1 MAELEEGTYYVV
13 CAGSGKVMGTKKAT
27 DEQGNNVDQYHNVYG
42 DAQIWSV
49 SDQGNGWQFICS
61 LSNKALNI
69 YNGISSGKNVNVWSD
84 NNTASQRW
92 SIVSD
97 GGTYTYKN
105 VSYDTYKIHPYSNA
119 NLSLAVQGNST
130 ADHGNIYIY
139 TDATSNFQRWAFVP
153 APVFTEDGTYFICPA
168 TDPSLTLVVGAGSS
182 ANGANVFLWPMRD
195 VAHQIVRTSVNQET
209 FNTKFFFSHSD
220 KCLDIL
226 KGSTAVAGRNV
237 QQWPSNSSVA
247 QLWLPVQNGTVT
259 YDGEKYPA
267 YVLRAIADR
276 GLALDTKDGKLK
288 SGTNIQVNTRN
299 WSQTQRFIFVKTER
313 PGSDIE
319 MPGKVE
325 QTEFT
330 RDGVGDVVVSGLTF
344 RSKETQ
350 FQARY
355 KIRRYRAKRASY
367 TDSAWMNFVD
377 DSTSRSGWG
386 DAWEPTFTATP
397 INGGVTIPFEKTVTL
412 DSTYKFADFIV
423 EVRVYRDSY
432 GSGYKAHGPVA
443 NSVVKVLPRPV
454 VTLSEYK
461 FAYDAGNGR
470 IGIYTKLADSLDEG
484 CSFLSTRI
492 IGEDGLPIS
501 EWATSSGMISGHYF
515 GDTLIRLPEIVDDGG
530 SNRAENLSL
539 EYSMLT
545 TEGLTVSGR
554 IPFSL
559 SYSSGSNSLEVDEIN
574 DDLVASVS
582 GNTFTYEHCFVEVPN
597 FGSIRLT
604 ECLKTNSS
612 NGTSYWKCLPPLNR
626 DVKVIKIGS
635 ENGTNWY
642 YTTRTVRVDSH
653 LFIWNWTDLGSTDI
667 YGSSAAIIINS
678 DSPPDQT
685 RKYTPDVKFSS
696 PSGRVLPVAFA
707 GSNMSID
714 MSVKGVVVDDGVKY
728 QAAGPLPENTKLTRV
743 TRLAS
748 LSGKGIHPIYRT
760 PYGDWSQV
768 AIEGVDTSKTEMYL
782 SGASITQRSVED

>member
-13 CAGSGKVMGTKKAT
+13 CVGSGKVMETKKAT
-27 DEQGNNVDQYHNVYG
+27 DEQGNNVDQNTNVYG

-139 TDATSNFQRWAFVP
+139 TNANSNFQRWAFVP

-168 TDPSLTLVVGAGSS
+168 TDPSLTLVVNSGSS
-182 ANGANVFLWPMRD
+182 ANGANVFLYPMRD

-220 KCLDIL
+220 KCLDIVS
-226 KGSTAVAGRNV
+226 GSTAVAGRNV
-237 QQWPSNSSVA
+237 QQWQSNSSVA
-247 QLWLPVQNGTVT
+247 QLWLPVQNGTAT

-267 YVLRAIADR
+267 YVLRAIANL

-299 WSQTQRFIFVKTER
+299 WAQTQRFIFVKTER

-412 DSTYKFADFIV
+412 DSTYKSADFIV
-423 EVRVYRDSY
+423 EVRVYRDNY

-443 NSVVKVLPRPV
+443 NSTVRVLQRPV

-470 IGIYTKLADSLDEG
+470 IGIYTKLADSLSEG
-484 CSFLSTRI
+484 CSFLRTRI

-501 EWATSSGMISGHYF
+501 EWATSSGMVSGHYF
-515 GDTLIRLPEIVDDGG
+515 GQTLTRVPMIIPDSDNPEQ
-530 SNRAENLSL
+530 SHNENLML
-539 EYSMLT
+539 EYAMLT
-545 TEGLTVSGR
+545 REGLSVSGR
-554 IPFSL
+554 LPFSL
-559 SYSSGSNSLEVDEIN
+559 SYQTT
-574 DDLVASVS
+574 DDYLVASEPNEDLVCS
-582 GNTFTYEHCFVEVPN
+582 VEGKSFTYEHCFVSVPN
-597 FGSIRLT
+597 FGRTRLI
-604 ECLKTNSS
+604 ENVKVGSS
-612 NGTSYWKCLPPLNR
+612 WKCLPPLNR
-626 DVKVIKIGS
+626 DVNIIKIGS
-635 ENGTNWY
+635 DNG
-642 YTTRTVRVDSH
+642 VDWSYITISVNVSSH
-653 LFIWNWTDLGSTDI
+653 LFIWNWTDQGSTEI
-667 YGSSAAIIINS
+667 YDSSASVLINT
-678 DSPPDQT
+678 DAPPEQT
-685 RKYTPDVKFSS
+685 VTYSSAVTTNTPSQ
-696 PSGRVLPVAFA
+696 RVRPVAFA
-707 GSNMSID
+707 SSAISSDLSI
-714 MSVKGVVVDDGVKY
+714 KGVVVDEGVSY
-728 QAAGPLPENTKLTRV
+728 EAAGPIPDSTKRGRV
-743 TRLAS
+743 LRLS
-748 LSGKGIHPIYRT
+748 ILSGQGIHPIYRT
-760 PYGDWSQV
+760 PYGDWEQV
-768 AIEGVDTSKTEMYL
+768 VIESVDVSKTEMYL
-782 SGASITQRSVED
+782 SNVSVNQQAVED